1 LANGIASNRETRSWY
16 CRVTPTWLID
26 FETAGRNAVVSCGV
40 VLDLKNSVAAVS
52 PPFRILRASSK
63 LILPIASRKICLAC
77 GAALSAARFM
87 LSTNSST
94 FAP

>member
-1 LANGIASNRETRSWY
+1 M
-16 CRVTPTWLID
+16 TPTWLID
-26 FETAGRNAVVSCGV
+26 FDTAGRNAVVSCGV
-40 VLDLKNSVAAVS
+40 VFARKKSVAAVS

-87 LSTNSST
+87 LSTNSSICG
-94 FAP
+94 P